1 MIDSARFKASL
12 LSGIVDNLVEVI
24 YQLNAKIV
32 INFLNAKVSR
42 TIQ

>member
-24 YQLNAKIV
+24 YQLNGKIV
-32 INFLNAKVSR
+32 IVFLNAKVSR